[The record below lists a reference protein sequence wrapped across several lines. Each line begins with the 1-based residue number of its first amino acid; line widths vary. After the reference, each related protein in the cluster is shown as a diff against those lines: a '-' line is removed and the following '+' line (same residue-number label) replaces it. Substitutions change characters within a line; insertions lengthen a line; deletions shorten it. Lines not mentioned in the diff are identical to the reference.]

1 MAEDKRIRIAADTTP
16 LRQLREEAVSLYREI
31 NQTSMQSAQEA
42 EKSISQLREQLA
54 LMEDRNELERLLL
67 DLKRQSAAIDATT
80 MQKPSPMPERPI
92 RRQPPT
98 EELPRP
104 EQPTI
109 DPETGSITWDVS
121 PRRKEEP
128 VQPEPRLET
137 DVEEP
142 EEKPAPRRRR
152 RKVQEP
158 IPDVEPI
165 IDEETGS
172 MTWDVSPRRKEEP
185 VQPEPRLETDVEEP
199 EEKPA
204 PRRRRRKVQEPIP
217 DVEPIIDEET
227 GSMTWDLTRKPQ
239 RERVTPIERGVER
252 EEPTTKETQKE
263 ILREINRHVE
273 NIDESV
279 TNVDNSKNF
288 QDNSENRT
296 DNSRHTENITENVVN
311 IEKNTQT
318 ITENTTAIREKGNL
332 EVVSEQPNRPL
343 LREDDRIQRR
353 PEITDNGQTEIKF
366 SDEGIIRAI
375 TRLGVVTDNIG
386 RDVISALRGLEKG
399 TGEENQ
405 RTSITRYLETI
416 ANSVSVIEDS
426 AENILEEI
434 QKAVSGS
441 GFGGGTGTPGGIV
454 PPTGST
460 GGIGGGLNIFGG
472 GLKGI
477 LGGLGALTAFNT
489 AKNVLSERYFR
500 QQEFEAR
507 SQYQGT
513 VETAANYTRLQAAN
527 QADAFRWIPLIGD
540 TIAKS
545 IELPAQLAAEKMM
558 ATFGKYA
565 EGERRVIPYAQV
577 MGVSAGEAFRQAGRE
592 GSYAAES
599 LGMDYASYLGRRAE
613 LIRAGGGRFVGGNEY
628 DPYAVRET
636 QSVMAAERL
645 FGLSPN
651 AVNRLQGAMRFGDQ
665 DSGTGAS
672 AIIREFE
679 QAMKNL
685 GIPFEQIAS
694 TMEESLDTFITQSD
708 QILSKRGEFDAK
720 ELAAMFSGIRQ
731 ATGLQGRQLE
741 RVQQAFTGQG
751 ISKDEVTNAMLVR
764 SIQEVM
770 PDKTSYSE
778 IQEELEKIRAGAA
791 DPEVME
797 NFLNR
802 VVERTGGGSEQLRLA
817 MSEIFP
823 NLSWNDINSTI
834 QKDSDPSK
842 LVSNLFD
849 LYKQASQR
857 IRETPT
863 EAYDRDAA
871 RRTVGTGE
879 TILASDMNRQMSE
892 GANILGEIRDLV
904 REINDRGKKV
914 ADMELEVPKEKI
926 IQQSATGGSGLVN
939 MSTVSGGVDAGRAIS
954 QWFKRALDEWARE
967 RVNGVSE
974 ANKVIQQER

>member
-31 NQTSMQSAQEA
+31 NQASMQSAQEA
-42 EKSISQLREQLA
+42 DKSISQLREQLA

-80 MQKPSPMPERPI
+80 IQKPSPMPERPI

-128 VQPEPRLET
+128 VQPEPR
-137 DVEEP
+137 P
-142 EEKPAPRRRR
+142 
-152 RKVQEP
+152 
-158 IPDVEPI
+158 
-165 IDEETGS
+165 
-172 MTWDVSPRRKEEP
+172 
-185 VQPEPRLETDVEEP
+185 ETDVEEP

-239 RERVTPIERGVER
+239 RERVPPIERGTE

-311 IEKNTQT
+311 IEKNTKT
-318 ITENTTAIREKGNL
+318 ITENTTAIKEKGNL
-332 EVVSEQPNRPL
+332 NAVSEQSNRPL

-375 TRLGVVTDNIG
+375 TRLGAVTDNIG

-399 TGEENQ
+399 SGEENQ
-405 RTSITRYLETI
+405 KTSITRYLETI

-426 AENILEEI
+426 AENILEEM
-434 QKAVSGS
+434 QKATSGS

-460 GGIGGGLNIFGG
+460 GGIGGLNIFGG

-477 LGGLGALTAFNT
+477 LGGLGGLAAFNT

-628 DPYAVRET
+628 DPYAVKET

-694 TMEESLDTFITQSD
+694 TMEESLDTFVTQSD

-879 TILASDMNRQMSE
+879 TILASNMNRQMSE

>member
-31 NQTSMQSAQEA
+31 NQASMQSAQEA

-121 PRRKEEP
+121 PRRKEET
-128 VQPEPRLET
+128 VQPEPRREQQRTDRET

-142 EEKPAPRRRR
+142 LPIEEPEERPAPRRRRR

-158 IPDVEPI
+158 IPDVEPT
-165 IDEETGS
+165 IDEETG
-172 MTWDVSPRRKEEP
+172 T
-185 VQPEPRLETDVEEP
+185 
-199 EEKPA
+199 
-204 PRRRRRKVQEPIP
+204 
-217 DVEPIIDEET
+217 
-227 GSMTWDLTRKPQ
+227 MTWDLTRRPE

-252 EEPTTKETQKE
+252 EEPTTTKETQKE
-263 ILREINRHVE
+263 LLREINRHVE

-375 TRLGVVTDNIG
+375 TRLGTITDNVG
-386 RDVISALRGLEKG
+386 RDVISAIRGLEKG

-405 RTSITRYLETI
+405 RSGVTRYLETI

-426 AENILEEI
+426 TENILEEI

-460 GGIGGGLNIFGG
+460 GGIGGLNIFGG

-477 LGGLGALTAFNT
+477 LGGLGGLAAFNT

-500 QQEFEAR
+500 NQEFEAR

-527 QADAFRWIPLIGD
+527 QADAYRWIPLVGD
-540 TIAKS
+540 VIAKS

-592 GSYAAES
+592 GGYAAS
-599 LGMDYASYLGRRAE
+599 ALGMDYASYMGRRAE

-751 ISKDEVTNAMLVR
+751 MSKDEVTNAMLVR

-770 PDKTSYSE
+770 PEKTSYSE

-791 DPEVME
+791 NPKVME

-802 VVERTGGGSEQLRLA
+802 LIERTGGGSEQLRLA

-849 LYKQASQR
+849 LYKKSSQR

-863 EAYDRDAA
+863 EAYDKDAA
-871 RRTVGTGE
+871 KRTVGAGE
-879 TILASDMNRQMSE
+879 TILAGDMNRQMSE

>member
-128 VQPEPRLET
+128 VQPEPRRKEPRPET
-137 DVEEP
+137 DVEESLPTEEP
-142 EEKPAPRRRR
+142 EEKP
-152 RKVQEP
+152 V
-158 IPDVEPI
+158 
-165 IDEETGS
+165 
-172 MTWDVSPRRKEEP
+172 
-185 VQPEPRLETDVEEP
+185 
-199 EEKPA
+199 

-239 RERVTPIERGVER
+239 RERVTPIERSVER

-318 ITENTTAIREKGNL
+318 ITENTTAIKEKGNL
-332 EVVSEQPNRPL
+332 NAVSEQSNRPL

-460 GGIGGGLNIFGG
+460 GGIGGLNISGG

-477 LGGLGALTAFNT
+477 LGGLGGLAAFNT

-500 QQEFEAR
+500 NQEFEAR

-527 QADAFRWIPLIGD
+527 QADAYRWIPLVGD
-540 TIAKS
+540 VIAKS

-628 DPYAVRET
+628 DPYAVGET

-694 TMEESLDTFITQSD
+694 TMEESLDTFVTQSD

-823 NLSWNDINSTI
+823 NLSWSDINSTI

-857 IRETPT
+857 IKETPA
-863 EAYDRDAA
+863 EAYDRGAA
-871 RRTVGTGE
+871 RRTVGAGE
-879 TILASDMNRQMSE
+879 TILAGDMNRQMSE
-892 GANILGEIRDLV
+892 GANILKEIRDLV
-904 REINDRGKKV
+904 SEINDRGKKV
-914 ADMELEVPKEKI
+914 ADIELEVPKEKI

-967 RVNGVSE
+967 RVGGVSE

>member
-80 MQKPSPMPERPI
+80 IQKPSPMPERPI

-104 EQPTI
+104 EQPII

-128 VQPEPRLET
+128 VQPEPR
-137 DVEEP
+137 P
-142 EEKPAPRRRR
+142 
-152 RKVQEP
+152 
-158 IPDVEPI
+158 
-165 IDEETGS
+165 
-172 MTWDVSPRRKEEP
+172 
-185 VQPEPRLETDVEEP
+185 ETDVEEP

-239 RERVTPIERGVER
+239 RERVTPIERSVER

-318 ITENTTAIREKGNL
+318 ITENTTAIKEKGNL
-332 EVVSEQPNRPL
+332 NAVSEQSNRPL

-460 GGIGGGLNIFGG
+460 GGIGGLNIFGG
-472 GLKGI
+472 GLKRI
-477 LGGLGALTAFNT
+477 LGGLGGLAAFNT

-500 QQEFEAR
+500 NQEFEAR

-527 QADAFRWIPLIGD
+527 QADAYRWIPLVGD
-540 TIAKS
+540 VIAKS

-685 GIPFEQIAS
+685 GIPFEEIAS

-751 ISKDEVTNAMLVR
+751 MSKDEVTNAMLVR

-778 IQEELEKIRAGAA
+778 IQEELEKIRAGEAN
-791 DPEVME
+791 PEVME

-849 LYKQASQR
+849 LYRQSSQR
-857 IRETPT
+857 IRETST
-863 EAYDRDAA
+863 EAYDKDAA
-871 RRTVGTGE
+871 RRTVGAGE
-879 TILASDMNRQMSE
+879 TILAGDMNRQMSE
-892 GANILGEIRDLV
+892 GANQLKEIV
-904 REINDRGKKV
+904 RLLTNIDNNT
-914 ADMELEVPKEKI
+914 KEKEKPVE
-926 IQQSATGGSGLVN
+926 SGPVTRSMVSGGAGLVN
-939 MSTVSGGVDAGRAIS
+939 AENVSSGVEAGRMLS
-954 QWFKRALDEWARE
+954 QWFKRVLDDWARE
-967 RVNGVSE
+967 RVGNMAVSE

>member
-42 EKSISQLREQLA
+42 DKSISQLREQLA

-80 MQKPSPMPERPI
+80 IQKPSPMPERPI

-128 VQPEPRLET
+128 VQPEPRRKEPIPET

-142 EEKPAPRRRR
+142 LLTEELEERPVPRRRR

-158 IPDVEPI
+158 IPDI
-165 IDEETGS
+165 
-172 MTWDVSPRRKEEP
+172 
-185 VQPEPRLETDVEEP
+185 
-199 EEKPA
+199 
-204 PRRRRRKVQEPIP
+204 
-217 DVEPIIDEET
+217 EPIIDEET

-239 RERVTPIERGVER
+239 RGKVTPIERSVG
-252 EEPTTKETQKE
+252 EEPITKETQKE

-318 ITENTTAIREKGNL
+318 ITENTTAIKEKGNL
-332 EVVSEQPNRPL
+332 NAVSEQSNRPL

-375 TRLGVVTDNIG
+375 TRLGAVTDNIG

-399 TGEENQ
+399 SGEENQ
-405 RTSITRYLETI
+405 KTSITRYLETI

-426 AENILEEI
+426 AENILEEM
-434 QKAVSGS
+434 QKATSGS

-460 GGIGGGLNIFGG
+460 GGIGGLNIFGG

-477 LGGLGALTAFNT
+477 LGGLGGLAAFNT

-651 AVNRLQGAMRFGDQ
+651 VVNRLQGAMRFGDQ

-694 TMEESLDTFITQSD
+694 TMEESLDTFVTQSD

-751 ISKDEVTNAMLVR
+751 MSKDEVTNAMLVR

>member
-121 PRRKEEP
+121 PRRKEET
-128 VQPEPRLET
+128 VQPEPRRKGKRPEMET

-142 EEKPAPRRRR
+142 LPIEEPEERPAPRRRR

-165 IDEETGS
+165 IDEETG
-172 MTWDVSPRRKEEP
+172 T
-185 VQPEPRLETDVEEP
+185 
-199 EEKPA
+199 
-204 PRRRRRKVQEPIP
+204 
-217 DVEPIIDEET
+217 
-227 GSMTWDLTRKPQ
+227 MTWDLTRRPE
-239 RERVTPIERGVER
+239 RERVTPIERSVER
-252 EEPTTKETQKE
+252 EEPTTTKETQKE
-263 ILREINRHVE
+263 LLREINRHVE

-375 TRLGVVTDNIG
+375 TRLGAVTDNIG

-399 TGEENQ
+399 SGEENQ
-405 RTSITRYLETI
+405 KTSITRYLETI

-426 AENILEEI
+426 AENILEEM

-628 DPYAVRET
+628 DPYAVKET

-665 DSGTGAS
+665 DSGIGAS

-694 TMEESLDTFITQSD
+694 TMEESLDTFVTQSD

-791 DPEVME
+791 DPKVME

-802 VVERTGGGSEQLRLA
+802 VVERSGGGSEQLRLA

>member
-42 EKSISQLREQLA
+42 DKSISQLREQLA

-80 MQKPSPMPERPI
+80 IQKPSPMPERPI

-104 EQPTI
+104 EQPII

-128 VQPEPRLET
+128 VQPEPR
-137 DVEEP
+137 P
-142 EEKPAPRRRR
+142 
-152 RKVQEP
+152 
-158 IPDVEPI
+158 
-165 IDEETGS
+165 
-172 MTWDVSPRRKEEP
+172 
-185 VQPEPRLETDVEEP
+185 ETDVEEP

-375 TRLGVVTDNIG
+375 TRLGAVTDNIG

-751 ISKDEVTNAMLVR
+751 MSKDEVTNAMLVR

-857 IRETPT
+857 IKETPA
-863 EAYDRDAA
+863 EAYDRGAA
-871 RRTVGTGE
+871 RRTVGAGE
-879 TILASDMNRQMSE
+879 TILAGDMNRQMSE
-892 GANILGEIRDLV
+892 GANILKEIRDLV
-904 REINDRGKKV
+904 SEINDRGKKV
-914 ADMELEVPKEKI
+914 ADIELEVPKEKI

-967 RVNGVSE
+967 RVGGVSE

>member
-42 EKSISQLREQLA
+42 DKSISQLREQLA

-80 MQKPSPMPERPI
+80 IQKPSPMPERPI

-104 EQPTI
+104 EQPII

-128 VQPEPRLET
+128 VQPEPR
-137 DVEEP
+137 P
-142 EEKPAPRRRR
+142 
-152 RKVQEP
+152 
-158 IPDVEPI
+158 
-165 IDEETGS
+165 
-172 MTWDVSPRRKEEP
+172 
-185 VQPEPRLETDVEEP
+185 ETDVEEP

-239 RERVTPIERGVER
+239 RERVPPIERGTE

-311 IEKNTQT
+311 IEKNTKT
-318 ITENTTAIREKGNL
+318 ITENTTAIKEKGNL
-332 EVVSEQPNRPL
+332 NAVSEQSNRPL

-375 TRLGVVTDNIG
+375 TRLGAVTDNIG

-399 TGEENQ
+399 SGEENQ
-405 RTSITRYLETI
+405 KTSITRYLETI

-426 AENILEEI
+426 AENILEEM

-460 GGIGGGLNIFGG
+460 GGIGGLNIFGG

-477 LGGLGALTAFNT
+477 LGGLGGLAAFNT

-694 TMEESLDTFITQSD
+694 TMEESLDTFVTQSD

-751 ISKDEVTNAMLVR
+751 MSKDEVTNAMLVR

>member
-31 NQTSMQSAQEA
+31 NQASMQSAQEA

-104 EQPTI
+104 EQLII

-121 PRRKEEP
+121 PRRKEET
-128 VQPEPRLET
+128 VQPEPRRKGQRPEMET

-142 EEKPAPRRRR
+142 L
-152 RKVQEP
+152 P
-158 IPDVEPI
+158 I
-165 IDEETGS
+165 
-172 MTWDVSPRRKEEP
+172 
-185 VQPEPRLETDVEEP
+185 EEP
-199 EEKPA
+199 EERPA

-332 EVVSEQPNRPL
+332 NAVSEQSNRPL

-460 GGIGGGLNIFGG
+460 GGIGGLNIFGG

-477 LGGLGALTAFNT
+477 LGGLGGLAAFNT

-500 QQEFEAR
+500 NQEFEAR

-527 QADAFRWIPLIGD
+527 QADAYRWIPLVGD
-540 TIAKS
+540 VIAKS

-628 DPYAVRET
+628 DPYAVKET

-694 TMEESLDTFITQSD
+694 TMEESLDTFVTQSD

-791 DPEVME
+791 NPEVME

-857 IRETPT
+857 IKETPA
-863 EAYDRDAA
+863 EAYDRGAA
-871 RRTVGTGE
+871 RRTVGAGE
-879 TILASDMNRQMSE
+879 TILAGDMNRQMSE
-892 GANILGEIRDLV
+892 GAKQLKEIVRLLTNID
-904 REINDRGKKV
+904 NNT
-914 ADMELEVPKEKI
+914 KEKEKPVE
-926 IQQSATGGSGLVN
+926 SGPVTRSMVSGGAGLVN
-939 MSTVSGGVDAGRAIS
+939 AENVSSGVEAGRMLS
-954 QWFKRALDEWARE
+954 QWFKRVLDDWARE
-967 RVNGVSE
+967 RVGNMAVSE

>member
-104 EQPTI
+104 EQPII
-109 DPETGSITWDVS
+109 DSETGSITWDVS
-121 PRRKEEP
+121 PRRKEET
-128 VQPEPRLET
+128 VQPEPRQKEQRPEMET

-142 EEKPAPRRRR
+142 LPVEEPEERPAPRRRRR

-158 IPDVEPI
+158 IPDVEPT
-165 IDEETGS
+165 IDEETG
-172 MTWDVSPRRKEEP
+172 T
-185 VQPEPRLETDVEEP
+185 
-199 EEKPA
+199 
-204 PRRRRRKVQEPIP
+204 
-217 DVEPIIDEET
+217 
-227 GSMTWDLTRKPQ
+227 MTWDLTRRPE
-239 RERVTPIERGVER
+239 RERVTPTERGTER
-252 EEPTTKETQKE
+252 EEPTTTKETQKE
-263 ILREINRHVE
+263 LLREINRHVE

-296 DNSRHTENITENVVN
+296 DNSRHTENITEHVVN

-375 TRLGVVTDNIG
+375 TRLGTITDNVG
-386 RDVISALRGLEKG
+386 RDVVSAIRGLEKG

-405 RTSITRYLETI
+405 RSGITRYLETI

-426 AENILEEI
+426 TENILEEI

-460 GGIGGGLNIFGG
+460 GGIGGLNIFGG

-477 LGGLGALTAFNT
+477 LGGLGGLAAFNT

-500 QQEFEAR
+500 NQEFEAR

-527 QADAFRWIPLIGD
+527 QADAYRWIPLVGD
-540 TIAKS
+540 VIAKS

-592 GSYAAES
+592 GGYAAS
-599 LGMDYASYLGRRAE
+599 ALGMDYASYMGRRAE

-685 GIPFEQIAS
+685 NIPFEQIAS

-751 ISKDEVTNAMLVR
+751 MSKDEVTNAMLVR

-791 DPEVME
+791 NPKVME

-802 VVERTGGGSEQLRLA
+802 LIERTGGGSEQLRLA

-849 LYKQASQR
+849 LYKKSSQR

-863 EAYDRDAA
+863 EAYDKDAA
-871 RRTVGTGE
+871 KRTVGAGE
-879 TILASDMNRQMSE
+879 TILAGDMNRQMSE

>member
-80 MQKPSPMPERPI
+80 IQKPSPMPERPI

-104 EQPTI
+104 EQPII

-128 VQPEPRLET
+128 VQPEPR
-137 DVEEP
+137 P
-142 EEKPAPRRRR
+142 
-152 RKVQEP
+152 
-158 IPDVEPI
+158 
-165 IDEETGS
+165 
-172 MTWDVSPRRKEEP
+172 
-185 VQPEPRLETDVEEP
+185 ETDVEEP

-239 RERVTPIERGVER
+239 RERVPPIERGTE

-318 ITENTTAIREKGNL
+318 ITENTTAIKEKGNL
-332 EVVSEQPNRPL
+332 NVVSEQQNRTL

-353 PEITDNGQTEIKF
+353 PEITDNGQSEIKF

-375 TRLGVVTDNIG
+375 TRLGTVTDNAG
-386 RDVISALRGLEKG
+386 RDVVSALRGLEKG
-399 TGEENQ
+399 TGEESQ
-405 RTSITRYLETI
+405 RNVTRYLETI

-426 AENILEEI
+426 SENILEEI
-434 QKAVSGS
+434 QKAVSGA
-441 GFGGGTGTPGGIV
+441 GFGGGAGTPGGIV
-454 PPTGST
+454 PPTGSA
-460 GGIGGGLNIFGG
+460 GGNGVGLNIFGG

-477 LGGLGALTAFNT
+477 LGGLGGLAAFNT

-500 QQEFEAR
+500 NQEFEAR

-694 TMEESLDTFITQSD
+694 TMEESLDTFVTQSD

-857 IRETPT
+857 IKETPA
-863 EAYDRDAA
+863 EAYDRGAA
-871 RRTVGTGE
+871 RRTVGAGE
-879 TILASDMNRQMSE
+879 TILAGDMNRQMSE
-892 GANILGEIRDLV
+892 GANQLKEIV
-904 REINDRGKKV
+904 RLLTNIDNNT
-914 ADMELEVPKEKI
+914 KEKPVE
-926 IQQSATGGSGLVN
+926 SGPVTRSMVSGGTGLVN
-939 MSTVSGGVDAGRAIS
+939 AENVSSGVEAGRMLS
-954 QWFKRALDEWARE
+954 QWFKRVLDDWARE
-967 RVNGVSE
+967 RVGNMAVSE

>member
-31 NQTSMQSAQEA
+31 NQASMQSAQEA
-42 EKSISQLREQLA
+42 EKSIAQLREQLA

-104 EQPTI
+104 EQPII

-121 PRRKEEP
+121 PRRKEET
-128 VQPEPRLET
+128 VQPEPRRKGQRPEMET

-142 EEKPAPRRRR
+142 L
-152 RKVQEP
+152 P
-158 IPDVEPI
+158 I
-165 IDEETGS
+165 
-172 MTWDVSPRRKEEP
+172 
-185 VQPEPRLETDVEEP
+185 EEP
-199 EEKPA
+199 EERPA

-375 TRLGVVTDNIG
+375 TRLGAVTDNIG

-399 TGEENQ
+399 SGEENQ
-405 RTSITRYLETI
+405 KTSITRYLETI

-426 AENILEEI
+426 AENILEEM
-434 QKAVSGS
+434 QKATSGS

-460 GGIGGGLNIFGG
+460 GGIGGLNIFGG

-477 LGGLGALTAFNT
+477 LGGLGALTVFNT

-527 QADAFRWIPLIGD
+527 QADAYRWIPLVGD
-540 TIAKS
+540 VIAKS

-685 GIPFEQIAS
+685 DIPFEQIAS

-751 ISKDEVTNAMLVR
+751 MSKDEVTNAMLVR

-823 NLSWNDINSTI
+823 NLSWIDINSTI

-857 IRETPT
+857 IKETPA
-863 EAYDRDAA
+863 EAYDRGAA
-871 RRTVGTGE
+871 RRTVGAGE
-879 TILASDMNRQMSE
+879 TILARNTNRQMSE
-892 GANILGEIRDLV
+892 GANQLKEM
-904 REINDRGKKV
+904 KKV
-914 ADMELEVPKEKI
+914 LDSIKEDTAILAGVKDRIDTYAGMPKQIVEDTK
-926 IQQSATGGSGLVN
+926 L
-939 MSTVSGGVDAGRAIS
+939 VSGAYKEAGSSDWDALLKGIQMSIS
-954 QWFKRALDEWARE
+954 KGFLDIITAGKSRNIPAE
-967 RVNGVSE
+967 R
-974 ANKVIQQER
+974 

>member
-42 EKSISQLREQLA
+42 DKSISQLREQLA

-80 MQKPSPMPERPI
+80 IQKPSPMPERPI

-104 EQPTI
+104 EQPII

-128 VQPEPRLET
+128 VQPEPR
-137 DVEEP
+137 P
-142 EEKPAPRRRR
+142 
-152 RKVQEP
+152 
-158 IPDVEPI
+158 
-165 IDEETGS
+165 
-172 MTWDVSPRRKEEP
+172 
-185 VQPEPRLETDVEEP
+185 ETDVEEP

-239 RERVTPIERGVER
+239 RERVPPIERGTE

-318 ITENTTAIREKGNL
+318 ITENTTAIKEKGNL
-332 EVVSEQPNRPL
+332 NAVSEQSNRPL

-375 TRLGVVTDNIG
+375 TRLGAVTDNIG

-399 TGEENQ
+399 SGEENQ
-405 RTSITRYLETI
+405 KTSITRYLETI

-426 AENILEEI
+426 AENILEEM
-434 QKAVSGS
+434 QKATSGS

-460 GGIGGGLNIFGG
+460 GGIGGLNIFGG

-477 LGGLGALTAFNT
+477 LGGLGGLAAFNT

-628 DPYAVRET
+628 DPYAVKET

-694 TMEESLDTFITQSD
+694 TMEESLDTFVTQSD

-751 ISKDEVTNAMLVR
+751 MSKDEVTNAMLVR

>member
-42 EKSISQLREQLA
+42 DKSISQLREQLA

-80 MQKPSPMPERPI
+80 IQKPSPMPERPI
-92 RRQPPT
+92 RRQLPT
-98 EELPRP
+98 EELPRL

-128 VQPEPRLET
+128 VQPEPRPET

-142 EEKPAPRRRR
+142 LLTEELEERPVPRRRR

-158 IPDVEPI
+158 IPDI
-165 IDEETGS
+165 
-172 MTWDVSPRRKEEP
+172 
-185 VQPEPRLETDVEEP
+185 
-199 EEKPA
+199 
-204 PRRRRRKVQEPIP
+204 
-217 DVEPIIDEET
+217 EPIIDEET

-239 RERVTPIERGVER
+239 RGKVTPIERSVG
-252 EEPTTKETQKE
+252 EEPITKETQKE

-318 ITENTTAIREKGNL
+318 ITENTTAIKEKGNL
-332 EVVSEQPNRPL
+332 NAVSEQSNRPL

-375 TRLGVVTDNIG
+375 TRLGAVTDNIG

-399 TGEENQ
+399 SGEENQ
-405 RTSITRYLETI
+405 KTSITRYLETI

-426 AENILEEI
+426 AENILEEM
-434 QKAVSGS
+434 QKATSGS

-460 GGIGGGLNIFGG
+460 GGIGGLNIFGG

-477 LGGLGALTAFNT
+477 LGGLGGLAAFNT

-694 TMEESLDTFITQSD
+694 TMEESLDTFVTQSD

>member
-42 EKSISQLREQLA
+42 DKSISQLREQLA

-80 MQKPSPMPERPI
+80 IQKPSPMPERPI

-104 EQPTI
+104 EQPII

-128 VQPEPRLET
+128 VQPEPR
-137 DVEEP
+137 P
-142 EEKPAPRRRR
+142 
-152 RKVQEP
+152 
-158 IPDVEPI
+158 
-165 IDEETGS
+165 
-172 MTWDVSPRRKEEP
+172 
-185 VQPEPRLETDVEEP
+185 ETDVEEP

-239 RERVTPIERGVER
+239 RERVPPIERGTE
-252 EEPTTKETQKE
+252 EEPTTKETRKE

-288 QDNSENRT
+288 QDNSENRM

-311 IEKNTQT
+311 IEKNTKT
-318 ITENTTAIREKGNL
+318 ITENTTAIKEKGNL
-332 EVVSEQPNRPL
+332 NAVSEQSNRPL

-375 TRLGVVTDNIG
+375 TRLGAVTDNIG

-399 TGEENQ
+399 SGEENQ
-405 RTSITRYLETI
+405 KTSITRYLETI

-426 AENILEEI
+426 AENILEEM
-434 QKAVSGS
+434 QKATSGS

-460 GGIGGGLNIFGG
+460 GGIGGLNIFGG

-477 LGGLGALTAFNT
+477 LGGLGGLAAFNT

-694 TMEESLDTFITQSD
+694 TMEESLDTFVTQSD
-708 QILSKRGEFDAK
+708 QILSKRGEFEAK
-720 ELAAMFSGIRQ
+720 ELAAMFRRIRQ

-857 IRETPT
+857 IKETPA
-863 EAYDRDAA
+863 EAYDRGAA
-871 RRTVGTGE
+871 RRTVGAGE
-879 TILASDMNRQMSE
+879 TILAGNMNRQMSE
-892 GANILGEIRDLV
+892 GANQLKEI
-904 REINDRGKKV
+904 KKV
-914 ADMELEVPKEKI
+914 LDSIKEDTAILAGVKDRIDTYAGMPKQIVEDTK
-926 IQQSATGGSGLVN
+926 L
-939 MSTVSGGVDAGRAIS
+939 VSGAYKEAGSSDWDALLKGIQMSIS
-954 QWFKRALDEWARE
+954 KGFLDIITAGKSRNIPAE
-967 RVNGVSE
+967 R
-974 ANKVIQQER
+974 

>member
-42 EKSISQLREQLA
+42 DKSISQLREQLA

-80 MQKPSPMPERPI
+80 IQKPSPMPERPI

-104 EQPTI
+104 EQPII

-128 VQPEPRLET
+128 VQPEPR
-137 DVEEP
+137 P
-142 EEKPAPRRRR
+142 
-152 RKVQEP
+152 
-158 IPDVEPI
+158 
-165 IDEETGS
+165 
-172 MTWDVSPRRKEEP
+172 
-185 VQPEPRLETDVEEP
+185 ETDVEEP

-239 RERVTPIERGVER
+239 RERVPPIERGTE

-318 ITENTTAIREKGNL
+318 ITENTTAIKEKGNL
-332 EVVSEQPNRPL
+332 NAVSEQSNRPL

-375 TRLGVVTDNIG
+375 TRLGAVTDNIG

-399 TGEENQ
+399 SGEENQ
-405 RTSITRYLETI
+405 KTSITRYLETI

-426 AENILEEI
+426 AENILEEM
-434 QKAVSGS
+434 QKATSGS

-460 GGIGGGLNIFGG
+460 GGIGGLNIFGG

-477 LGGLGALTAFNT
+477 LGGLGGLAAFNT

-694 TMEESLDTFITQSD
+694 TMEESLDTFVTQSD

-892 GANILGEIRDLV
+892 GVNILGEIRDLV

>member
-67 DLKRQSAAIDATT
+67 DLKRQSAAIDVTT

-121 PRRKEEP
+121 PRRKEET
-128 VQPEPRLET
+128 VQPEPRREQQRTDRET

-142 EEKPAPRRRR
+142 LPAEEPEERPAPRRRR

-158 IPDVEPI
+158 IPDVEPT
-165 IDEETGS
+165 IDEETG
-172 MTWDVSPRRKEEP
+172 T
-185 VQPEPRLETDVEEP
+185 
-199 EEKPA
+199 
-204 PRRRRRKVQEPIP
+204 
-217 DVEPIIDEET
+217 
-227 GSMTWDLTRKPQ
+227 MTWDLTRKPE
-239 RERVTPIERGVER
+239 RERVTPTERGTER
-252 EEPTTKETQKE
+252 EEPTTTKETQKE
-263 ILREINRHVE
+263 LLREINRHVE

-375 TRLGVVTDNIG
+375 TRLGTITDNVG
-386 RDVISALRGLEKG
+386 RDVVSAIRGLEKG

-405 RTSITRYLETI
+405 RSGITRYLETI

-426 AENILEEI
+426 TENILEEI
-434 QKAVSGS
+434 QKAISNNGI
-441 GFGGGTGTPGGIV
+441 GGGVGAPGGIV

-460 GGIGGGLNIFGG
+460 GTPGGGLNIFGG

-477 LGGLGALTAFNT
+477 LGGLGGLAAFNT

-500 QQEFEAR
+500 NQEFEAR

-527 QADAFRWIPLIGD
+527 QADAYRWIPLVGD
-540 TIAKS
+540 VIAKS

-592 GSYAAES
+592 GGYAAS
-599 LGMDYASYLGRRAE
+599 ALGMDYASYMGRRAE

-685 GIPFEQIAS
+685 NIPFEQIAS

-751 ISKDEVTNAMLVR
+751 MSKDEVTNAMLVR

-791 DPEVME
+791 NPKVME

-802 VVERTGGGSEQLRLA
+802 LIERTGGGSEQLRLA

-849 LYKQASQR
+849 LYKKSSQR

-863 EAYDRDAA
+863 EAYDKDAA
-871 RRTVGTGE
+871 KRTVGAGE
-879 TILASDMNRQMSE
+879 TILAGDMNRQMSE
-892 GANILGEIRDLV
+892 GAKQLKEIVRLLTNID
-904 REINDRGKKV
+904 NNT
-914 ADMELEVPKEKI
+914 KEKEKPVE
-926 IQQSATGGSGLVN
+926 SGSVTRSMVSGGAGLVN
-939 MSTVSGGVDAGRAIS
+939 AENVSSGVEAGRMLS
-954 QWFKRALDEWARE
+954 QWFKRVLDDWARE
-967 RVNGVSE
+967 RVGNMAVSE

>member
-80 MQKPSPMPERPI
+80 IQKPSPMPERPI

-104 EQPTI
+104 EQPII

-128 VQPEPRLET
+128 VQPEPRPET

-165 IDEETGS
+165 IDE
-172 MTWDVSPRRKEEP
+172 
-185 VQPEPRLETDVEEP
+185 ETDVEEP

-239 RERVTPIERGVER
+239 RERVPPIERGTE

-318 ITENTTAIREKGNL
+318 ITENTTAIKEKGNL
-332 EVVSEQPNRPL
+332 NAVSEQSNRPL

-399 TGEENQ
+399 SGEENQ
-405 RTSITRYLETI
+405 KTSITRYLETI

-426 AENILEEI
+426 AENILEEM

-651 AVNRLQGAMRFGDQ
+651 AVNRLQGAMRFEDQ

-694 TMEESLDTFITQSD
+694 TMEESLDTFVTQSD

-751 ISKDEVTNAMLVR
+751 MSKDEVTNAMLVR

-778 IQEELEKIRAGAA
+778 IQEELEKIRAGEAN
-791 DPEVME
+791 PEVME

-849 LYKQASQR
+849 LYRQSSQR
-857 IRETPT
+857 IRETST
-863 EAYDRDAA
+863 EAYDKDAA
-871 RRTVGTGE
+871 RRTVGAGE
-879 TILASDMNRQMSE
+879 TILAGDMNRQMSE
-892 GANILGEIRDLV
+892 GANQLKEIV
-904 REINDRGKKV
+904 RLLTNIDNNT
-914 ADMELEVPKEKI
+914 KEKEKPVE
-926 IQQSATGGSGLVN
+926 SGPVTRSMVSGGTGLVN
-939 MSTVSGGVDAGRAIS
+939 AENVSSGVEAGRMLS
-954 QWFKRALDEWARE
+954 QWFKRVLDD
-967 RVNGVSE
+967 
-974 ANKVIQQER
+974 

>member
-42 EKSISQLREQLA
+42 DKSISQLREQLA

-80 MQKPSPMPERPI
+80 IQKPSPMPERPI

-128 VQPEPRLET
+128 VQPEPRRKEPIPET

-142 EEKPAPRRRR
+142 LLTEEL
-152 RKVQEP
+152 
-158 IPDVEPI
+158 
-165 IDEETGS
+165 EE
-172 MTWDVSPRRKEEP
+172 RP
-185 VQPEPRLETDVEEP
+185 V
-199 EEKPA
+199 

-239 RERVTPIERGVER
+239 RERVPPIERGTE

-318 ITENTTAIREKGNL
+318 ITENTTAIKEKGNL
-332 EVVSEQPNRPL
+332 NAVSEQSNRPL

-375 TRLGVVTDNIG
+375 TRLGAVTDNIG

-399 TGEENQ
+399 SGEENQ
-405 RTSITRYLETI
+405 KTSITRYLETI

-426 AENILEEI
+426 AENILEEM
-434 QKAVSGS
+434 QKATSGS

-460 GGIGGGLNIFGG
+460 GGIGGLNIFGG

-477 LGGLGALTAFNT
+477 LGGLGGLAAFNT

-665 DSGTGAS
+665 DSGIGAS

-694 TMEESLDTFITQSD
+694 TMEESLDTFVTQSD

-751 ISKDEVTNAMLVR
+751 MSKDEVTNAMLVR

>member
-42 EKSISQLREQLA
+42 DKSISQLREQLA

-80 MQKPSPMPERPI
+80 IQKPSPMPERPI

-104 EQPTI
+104 EQPII

-128 VQPEPRLET
+128 VQPEPRRKELIPET

-142 EEKPAPRRRR
+142 LLTEEL
-152 RKVQEP
+152 
-158 IPDVEPI
+158 
-165 IDEETGS
+165 EE
-172 MTWDVSPRRKEEP
+172 RP
-185 VQPEPRLETDVEEP
+185 V
-199 EEKPA
+199 

-239 RERVTPIERGVER
+239 RERVTPIERGTE

-311 IEKNTQT
+311 IEKNTKT
-318 ITENTTAIREKGNL
+318 ITENTTAIKEKGNL
-332 EVVSEQPNRPL
+332 NAVSEQSNRPL

-375 TRLGVVTDNIG
+375 TRLGAVTDNIG

-399 TGEENQ
+399 SGEENQ
-405 RTSITRYLETI
+405 KTSITRYLETI

-426 AENILEEI
+426 AENILEEM
-434 QKAVSGS
+434 QKATSGS
-441 GFGGGTGTPGGIV
+441 GFGGGTGAPGGIV

-460 GGIGGGLNIFGG
+460 GGIGGLNIFGG

-477 LGGLGALTAFNT
+477 LGGLGGLAAFNT

-628 DPYAVRET
+628 DPYAVKET

-694 TMEESLDTFITQSD
+694 TMEESLDTFVTQSD

-802 VVERTGGGSEQLRLA
+802 VVERAGGGSEQLRLA

-823 NLSWNDINSTI
+823 NLSWSDINSTI

-871 RRTVGTGE
+871 RRTVGAGE
-879 TILASDMNRQMSE
+879 TILAGDMNRQMSE
-892 GANILGEIRDLV
+892 GAKQLKEIVRLLTNID
-904 REINDRGKKV
+904 NNT
-914 ADMELEVPKEKI
+914 KEKEKPVE
-926 IQQSATGGSGLVN
+926 SGSVTRSMVSGGAGLVN
-939 MSTVSGGVDAGRAIS
+939 AENVSSGVEAGRMLS
-954 QWFKRALDEWARE
+954 QWFKRVLDDWARE
-967 RVNGVSE
+967 RVGNMAVSE

>member
-42 EKSISQLREQLA
+42 DKSISQLREQLA

-80 MQKPSPMPERPI
+80 IQKPSPMLERPI

-104 EQPTI
+104 EQPII

-128 VQPEPRLET
+128 VQLEPRRKEPIPET

-142 EEKPAPRRRR
+142 LLTEEL
-152 RKVQEP
+152 
-158 IPDVEPI
+158 
-165 IDEETGS
+165 EE
-172 MTWDVSPRRKEEP
+172 RP
-185 VQPEPRLETDVEEP
+185 V
-199 EEKPA
+199 

-239 RERVTPIERGVER
+239 RERVTPIERGTE

-318 ITENTTAIREKGNL
+318 ITENTTAIKEKGNL
-332 EVVSEQPNRPL
+332 NAVSEQSNRPL

-375 TRLGVVTDNIG
+375 TRLGAVTDNIG

-399 TGEENQ
+399 SGEENQ
-405 RTSITRYLETI
+405 KTSITRYLETI

-426 AENILEEI
+426 AENILEEM
-434 QKAVSGS
+434 QKATSGS

-460 GGIGGGLNIFGG
+460 GGIGGLNIFGG

-477 LGGLGALTAFNT
+477 LGGLGGLAAFNT

-694 TMEESLDTFITQSD
+694 TMEESLDTFVTQSD

-857 IRETPT
+857 IGETPT

>member
-31 NQTSMQSAQEA
+31 NQASMQSAQEA
-42 EKSISQLREQLA
+42 DKSISQLREQLA

-80 MQKPSPMPERPI
+80 IQKPSPMPERPI

-121 PRRKEEP
+121 PRRKEET
-128 VQPEPRLET
+128 VQPEPR
-137 DVEEP
+137 P
-142 EEKPAPRRRR
+142 
-152 RKVQEP
+152 
-158 IPDVEPI
+158 
-165 IDEETGS
+165 
-172 MTWDVSPRRKEEP
+172 
-185 VQPEPRLETDVEEP
+185 ETDVEEP

-239 RERVTPIERGVER
+239 RERVPPIERGTE

-405 RTSITRYLETI
+405 KTSVTRYLEAI

-434 QKAVSGS
+434 QKAVSSNGI
-441 GFGGGTGTPGGIV
+441 GGGVGMPGGIV

-460 GGIGGGLNIFGG
+460 GVNGGGLNIFGG

-628 DPYAVRET
+628 DPYALRET

-665 DSGTGAS
+665 NSGTGAS

-708 QILSKRGEFDAK
+708 QILSKRGDFDARQ
-720 ELAAMFSGIRQ
+720 LAAMFSGIRQ

-751 ISKDEVTNAMLVR
+751 MSKDEVTNAMLVR

-791 DPEVME
+791 NPEVME

-857 IRETPT
+857 IKETPA
-863 EAYDRDAA
+863 EAYDRGAA
-871 RRTVGTGE
+871 RRTVGAGE
-879 TILASDMNRQMSE
+879 TILAGDMNRQMSE
-892 GANILGEIRDLV
+892 GAKQLKEIVRLLTNID
-904 REINDRGKKV
+904 NNT
-914 ADMELEVPKEKI
+914 KEKEKPVE
-926 IQQSATGGSGLVN
+926 SGPVTRSMVSGGAGLVN
-939 MSTVSGGVDAGRAIS
+939 AENVSSGVEAGRMLS
-954 QWFKRALDEWARE
+954 QWFKRVLDDWARE
-967 RVNGVSE
+967 RVGNIAVSE

>member
-121 PRRKEEP
+121 PRRKEET
-128 VQPEPRLET
+128 VQPEPRRKGQRPEMET

-142 EEKPAPRRRR
+142 L
-152 RKVQEP
+152 P
-158 IPDVEPI
+158 I
-165 IDEETGS
+165 
-172 MTWDVSPRRKEEP
+172 
-185 VQPEPRLETDVEEP
+185 EEP
-199 EEKPA
+199 EERPA

-375 TRLGVVTDNIG
+375 TRLGTVTDNAG
-386 RDVISALRGLEKG
+386 RDVVSAIRGLEKG

-405 RTSITRYLETI
+405 RSSVTRYLEAI

-434 QKAVSGS
+434 QKAVSSNGI
-441 GFGGGTGTPGGIV
+441 GGGVGTPGGIV

-460 GGIGGGLNIFGG
+460 GGIGGLNIFGG

-685 GIPFEQIAS
+685 GIPFEEIAS

-751 ISKDEVTNAMLVR
+751 MSKDEVTNAMLVR

-778 IQEELEKIRAGAA
+778 IQEELEKIRAGEAN
-791 DPEVME
+791 PEVME

-849 LYKQASQR
+849 LYRQSSQR
-857 IRETPT
+857 IRETST
-863 EAYDRDAA
+863 EAYDKDAA
-871 RRTVGTGE
+871 RRTVGAGE
-879 TILASDMNRQMSE
+879 TILAGDMNRQMSE
-892 GANILGEIRDLV
+892 GANQLKEIV
-904 REINDRGKKV
+904 RLLTNIDNNT
-914 ADMELEVPKEKI
+914 KEKEKPVE
-926 IQQSATGGSGLVN
+926 SGPVTRSMVSGGAGLVN
-939 MSTVSGGVDAGRAIS
+939 AENVSSGVEAGRMLS
-954 QWFKRALDEWARE
+954 QWFKRVLDDWARE
-967 RVNGVSE
+967 RVGNMAVSE

>member
-80 MQKPSPMPERPI
+80 MQKPSPMLERPI

-121 PRRKEEP
+121 PRRKEET
-128 VQPEPRLET
+128 VQPEPRRKGQRPEMET

-142 EEKPAPRRRR
+142 L
-152 RKVQEP
+152 P
-158 IPDVEPI
+158 I
-165 IDEETGS
+165 
-172 MTWDVSPRRKEEP
+172 
-185 VQPEPRLETDVEEP
+185 EEP
-199 EEKPA
+199 EERPA

-366 SDEGIIRAI
+366 SDEGIMRAI
-375 TRLGVVTDNIG
+375 TRLGAVTDNIG

-399 TGEENQ
+399 SGEENQ
-405 RTSITRYLETI
+405 KTSITRYLETI

-426 AENILEEI
+426 AENILEEM
-434 QKAVSGS
+434 QKATSGS

-460 GGIGGGLNIFGG
+460 GGTGGLNIFGG

-500 QQEFEAR
+500 NQEFEAR

-527 QADAFRWIPLIGD
+527 QADAYRWIPLVGD
-540 TIAKS
+540 VIAKS

-628 DPYAVRET
+628 DPYAVKET

-694 TMEESLDTFITQSD
+694 TMEESLDTFVTQSD

-879 TILASDMNRQMSE
+879 TILASNMNRQMSE
-892 GANILGEIRDLV
+892 GANQLKEI
-904 REINDRGKKV
+904 KKV
-914 ADMELEVPKEKI
+914 LDSIKEDTAILAGVKDRIDTYAGMPKQIVEDTK
-926 IQQSATGGSGLVN
+926 L
-939 MSTVSGGVDAGRAIS
+939 VSGAYKEAGSSDWDALLKGIQMSIS
-954 QWFKRALDEWARE
+954 KGFLDIITAGKSRNIPAE
-967 RVNGVSE
+967 R
-974 ANKVIQQER
+974 

>member
-31 NQTSMQSAQEA
+31 NQASMQSAQEA
-42 EKSISQLREQLA
+42 EKSIAQLREQLA

-80 MQKPSPMPERPI
+80 IQKPSPMPERPI
-92 RRQPPT
+92 RRQSPT

-104 EQPTI
+104 EQPII
-109 DPETGSITWDVS
+109 DSETGSITWDVS
-121 PRRKEEP
+121 PRRKEET
-128 VQPEPRLET
+128 VQPEPRRKGQRPEMET

-142 EEKPAPRRRR
+142 L
-152 RKVQEP
+152 P
-158 IPDVEPI
+158 I
-165 IDEETGS
+165 
-172 MTWDVSPRRKEEP
+172 
-185 VQPEPRLETDVEEP
+185 EEP
-199 EEKPA
+199 EERPA

-239 RERVTPIERGVER
+239 RERVTPIERGTE

-318 ITENTTAIREKGNL
+318 ITENTTAIKEKGNL
-332 EVVSEQPNRPL
+332 NAVSEQSNRPL

-375 TRLGVVTDNIG
+375 TRLGTVTDNVG
-386 RDVISALRGLEKG
+386 RDVVSALRGLEKG
-399 TGEENQ
+399 TGEESQ
-405 RTSITRYLETI
+405 RNVTRYLETI

-477 LGGLGALTAFNT
+477 LGGLGGLAAFNT

-500 QQEFEAR
+500 NQEFEAR

-527 QADAFRWIPLIGD
+527 QADAYRWIPLVGD
-540 TIAKS
+540 VIAKS

-665 DSGTGAS
+665 NSGTGAS

-751 ISKDEVTNAMLVR
+751 MSKDEVTNAMLVR

-857 IRETPT
+857 IKETPA
-863 EAYDRDAA
+863 EAYDRGAA
-871 RRTVGTGE
+871 RRTVGAGE
-879 TILASDMNRQMSE
+879 TILAGDMNRQMSE
-892 GANILGEIRDLV
+892 GANILKEIRDLV
-904 REINDRGKKV
+904 SEINDRGKKV
-914 ADMELEVPKEKI
+914 ADIELEVPKEKI

-967 RVNGVSE
+967 RVGGVSE

>member
-31 NQTSMQSAQEA
+31 NQTSMQSVQEA

-104 EQPTI
+104 EQPII

-128 VQPEPRLET
+128 VQPEPRRKGQRPEMET

-142 EEKPAPRRRR
+142 L
-152 RKVQEP
+152 P
-158 IPDVEPI
+158 I
-165 IDEETGS
+165 
-172 MTWDVSPRRKEEP
+172 
-185 VQPEPRLETDVEEP
+185 EEP
-199 EEKPA
+199 EERPA

-239 RERVTPIERGVER
+239 RERVSPIERGTE

-311 IEKNTQT
+311 IEKNTKT
-318 ITENTTAIREKGNL
+318 ITENTTAIKEKGNL
-332 EVVSEQPNRPL
+332 NAVSEQSNRPL

-399 TGEENQ
+399 SGEENQ
-405 RTSITRYLETI
+405 KTSITRYLETI

-426 AENILEEI
+426 AENILEEM
-434 QKAVSGS
+434 QKATSGS

-460 GGIGGGLNIFGG
+460 GGIGGLNIFGG

-477 LGGLGALTAFNT
+477 LGGLGGLAAFNT

-751 ISKDEVTNAMLVR
+751 MSKDEVTNAMLVR

-857 IRETPT
+857 IKETPA
-863 EAYDRDAA
+863 EAYDRGAA
-871 RRTVGTGE
+871 RRTVGAGE
-879 TILASDMNRQMSE
+879 TILAGDMNRQMSE
-892 GANILGEIRDLV
+892 GANILKEIRDLV
-904 REINDRGKKV
+904 SEINDRGKKV
-914 ADMELEVPKEKI
+914 ADIELEVPKEKI

-967 RVNGVSE
+967 RVGGVSE

>member
-31 NQTSMQSAQEA
+31 NQASMQSAQEA
-42 EKSISQLREQLA
+42 DKSISQLREQLA

-80 MQKPSPMPERPI
+80 IQKPSPMPERPI

-128 VQPEPRLET
+128 VQPEPRRKGQRPEMET

-142 EEKPAPRRRR
+142 LPIEEPEERPAPRRRR

-158 IPDVEPI
+158 V
-165 IDEETGS
+165 
-172 MTWDVSPRRKEEP
+172 
-185 VQPEPRLETDVEEP
+185 
-199 EEKPA
+199 
-204 PRRRRRKVQEPIP
+204 P

-239 RERVTPIERGVER
+239 RERVTPIERGTE

-318 ITENTTAIREKGNL
+318 ITENTTAIKEKGNL
-332 EVVSEQPNRPL
+332 NAVSEQSNRPL

-375 TRLGVVTDNIG
+375 TRLGAVTDNIG

-399 TGEENQ
+399 LGEENQ
-405 RTSITRYLETI
+405 KTSITRYLETI

-426 AENILEEI
+426 AENILEEM
-434 QKAVSGS
+434 QKATSGS

-460 GGIGGGLNIFGG
+460 GGIGGLNIFGG

-708 QILSKRGEFDAK
+708 QILSKRGDFDARQ
-720 ELAAMFSGIRQ
+720 LAAMFSGIRQ

-751 ISKDEVTNAMLVR
+751 MSKDEVTNAMLVR

-802 VVERTGGGSEQLRLA
+802 VVERNGGGSEQLRLA

-849 LYKQASQR
+849 LYRQSSQR
-857 IRETPT
+857 IRETRA
-863 EAYDRDAA
+863 EAYDKDAA
-871 RRTVGTGE
+871 KGTVGAGE
-879 TILASDMNRQMSE
+879 TILARDTNRQMSE
-892 GANILGEIRDLV
+892 GANQLKEI
-904 REINDRGKKV
+904 KKV
-914 ADMELEVPKEKI
+914 LDSIKEDTAILAGVKDRIDTYAGMPKQIVEDTK
-926 IQQSATGGSGLVN
+926 L
-939 MSTVSGGVDAGRAIS
+939 VSGAYKEAGSSDWDALLKGIQMSIS
-954 QWFKRALDEWARE
+954 KGFLDIITAGKSRNIPAE
-967 RVNGVSE
+967 R
-974 ANKVIQQER
+974 

>member
-121 PRRKEEP
+121 PRRKEET
-128 VQPEPRLET
+128 VQPEPRREQQRTDRET

-142 EEKPAPRRRR
+142 LPAEELEERPAPRRRR

-158 IPDVEPI
+158 IPDVEPT
-165 IDEETGS
+165 IDEETG
-172 MTWDVSPRRKEEP
+172 T
-185 VQPEPRLETDVEEP
+185 
-199 EEKPA
+199 
-204 PRRRRRKVQEPIP
+204 
-217 DVEPIIDEET
+217 
-227 GSMTWDLTRKPQ
+227 MTWDLTRKPE
-239 RERVTPIERGVER
+239 RERVTPTERGTER
-252 EEPTTKETQKE
+252 EEPTTTKETQKE
-263 ILREINRHVE
+263 LLREINRHVE

-375 TRLGVVTDNIG
+375 TRLGTITDNVG
-386 RDVISALRGLEKG
+386 RDVVSAIRGLEKG

-405 RTSITRYLETI
+405 RSGITRYLETI

-426 AENILEEI
+426 TENILEEI

-460 GGIGGGLNIFGG
+460 GGIGGLNIFGG

-477 LGGLGALTAFNT
+477 LGGLGGLAAFNT

-500 QQEFEAR
+500 NQEFEAR

-527 QADAFRWIPLIGD
+527 QADAYRWIPLVGD
-540 TIAKS
+540 VIAKS

-592 GSYAAES
+592 GGYAAS
-599 LGMDYASYLGRRAE
+599 ALGMDYASYMGRRAE

-685 GIPFEQIAS
+685 NIPFEQIAS

-751 ISKDEVTNAMLVR
+751 MSKDEVTNAMLVR

-791 DPEVME
+791 NPKVME

-802 VVERTGGGSEQLRLA
+802 LIERTGGGSEQLRLA

-849 LYKQASQR
+849 LYKKSSQR

-863 EAYDRDAA
+863 EAYDKDAA
-871 RRTVGTGE
+871 KRTVGAGE
-879 TILASDMNRQMSE
+879 TILAGDMNRQMSE

>member
-42 EKSISQLREQLA
+42 DKSISQLREQLA

-80 MQKPSPMPERPI
+80 IQKPSPMPERPI

-128 VQPEPRLET
+128 VQPEPRRKEPIPET

-142 EEKPAPRRRR
+142 LS
-152 RKVQEP
+152 
-158 IPDVEPI
+158 
-165 IDEETGS
+165 T
-172 MTWDVSPRRKEEP
+172 
-185 VQPEPRLETDVEEP
+185 EEP
-199 EEKPA
+199 EERPV

-239 RERVTPIERGVER
+239 RGKVTPIERSVG
-252 EEPTTKETQKE
+252 EEPITKETQKE

-318 ITENTTAIREKGNL
+318 ITENTTAIKEKGNL
-332 EVVSEQPNRPL
+332 NAVSEQSNRPL

-375 TRLGVVTDNIG
+375 TRLGAVTDNIG

-399 TGEENQ
+399 SGEENQ
-405 RTSITRYLETI
+405 KTSITRYLETI

-426 AENILEEI
+426 AENILEEM
-434 QKAVSGS
+434 QKATSGS

-460 GGIGGGLNIFGG
+460 GGIGGLNIFGG

-477 LGGLGALTAFNT
+477 LGGLGGLAAFNT

-694 TMEESLDTFITQSD
+694 TMEESLDTFVTQSD

-720 ELAAMFSGIRQ
+720 EIAAMFSGIRQ

>member
-80 MQKPSPMPERPI
+80 IQKPSPMPERPI

-128 VQPEPRLET
+128 VQPEPRRKEPRPET
-137 DVEEP
+137 DVEESLPTEEP
-142 EEKPAPRRRR
+142 EEKP
-152 RKVQEP
+152 V
-158 IPDVEPI
+158 
-165 IDEETGS
+165 
-172 MTWDVSPRRKEEP
+172 
-185 VQPEPRLETDVEEP
+185 
-199 EEKPA
+199 

-239 RERVTPIERGVER
+239 RERVTPIERSVER

-318 ITENTTAIREKGNL
+318 ITENTTAIKEKGNL
-332 EVVSEQPNRPL
+332 NAVSEQSNRPL

-399 TGEENQ
+399 SGEENQ
-405 RTSITRYLETI
+405 KTSITRYLETI

-426 AENILEEI
+426 AENILEEM

-628 DPYAVRET
+628 DPYAVGET

-694 TMEESLDTFITQSD
+694 TMEESLDTFVTQSD

-857 IRETPT
+857 IKETPA
-863 EAYDRDAA
+863 EAYDRGAA
-871 RRTVGTGE
+871 RRTVGAGE
-879 TILASDMNRQMSE
+879 TILAGDMNRQMSE
-892 GANILGEIRDLV
+892 GANILKEIRDLV
-904 REINDRGKKV
+904 SEINDRGKKV
-914 ADMELEVPKEKI
+914 ADIELEVPKEKI

-967 RVNGVSE
+967 RVGGVSE

>member
-109 DPETGSITWDVS
+109 DPETGSITWNVS
-121 PRRKEEP
+121 PRRKEETI
-128 VQPEPRLET
+128 QPEPRRKEQRTGDEPSVEEPLP
-137 DVEEP
+137 VEEP
-142 EEKPAPRRRR
+142 EERPVSRRRR

-158 IPDVEPI
+158 IPDVEPT
-165 IDEETGS
+165 IDEETGT
-172 MTWDVSPRRKEEP
+172 MTWN
-185 VQPEPRLETDVEEP
+185 
-199 EEKPA
+199 
-204 PRRRRRKVQEPIP
+204 
-217 DVEPIIDEET
+217 
-227 GSMTWDLTRKPQ
+227 LTRKPE
-239 RERVTPIERGVER
+239 RERITPTERGLER
-252 EEPTTKETQKE
+252 EEPTTTKETQKE

-332 EVVSEQPNRPL
+332 DVVSEQQNRTL

-353 PEITDNGQTEIKF
+353 PEITDNGQTEVKF

-375 TRLGVVTDNIG
+375 TRLGTVTDNAG
-386 RDVISALRGLEKG
+386 RDVVSALRGLEKG
-399 TGEENQ
+399 AGEESQ
-405 RTSITRYLETI
+405 RNVTRYLETI

-434 QKAVSGS
+434 QKAVSGA
-441 GFGGGTGTPGGIV
+441 GFGGGAGTPGGIV
-454 PPTGST
+454 PPTGSA
-460 GGIGGGLNIFGG
+460 GGNGVGLNIFGG

-477 LGGLGALTAFNT
+477 LGGLGGLAAFNT

-500 QQEFEAR
+500 NQEFEAR

-592 GSYAAES
+592 GGYAAES

-651 AVNRLQGAMRFGDQ
+651 AVNRLQGTMRFGDQ

-685 GIPFEQIAS
+685 GIPFEEIAS

-708 QILSKRGEFDAK
+708 QILSKRGDFDARQ
-720 ELAAMFSGIRQ
+720 LAAMFSGIRQ

-751 ISKDEVTNAMLVR
+751 MSKDEVTNAMLVR

-778 IQEELEKIRAGAA
+778 IQEELEKIRAGEAN
-791 DPEVME
+791 PEVME

-849 LYKQASQR
+849 LYRQSSQR
-857 IRETPT
+857 IRETRA
-863 EAYDRDAA
+863 EAYDKDAA
-871 RRTVGTGE
+871 KGTVGAGE
-879 TILASDMNRQMSE
+879 TILARDTNRQMSE
-892 GANILGEIRDLV
+892 GANQLKEIV
-904 REINDRGKKV
+904 RLLTNIDNNT
-914 ADMELEVPKEKI
+914 KEKEKPLE
-926 IQQSATGGSGLVN
+926 SGPVTRSMVSGGTGLVN
-939 MSTVSGGVDAGRAIS
+939 AENVSSGVEAGRMLS
-954 QWFKRALDEWARE
+954 QWFKRVLDDWARE
-967 RVNGVSE
+967 RVGNMAVSE

>member
-109 DPETGSITWDVS
+109 DPETGSI
-121 PRRKEEP
+121 
-128 VQPEPRLET
+128 
-137 DVEEP
+137 
-142 EEKPAPRRRR
+142 
-152 RKVQEP
+152 
-158 IPDVEPI
+158 
-165 IDEETGS
+165 
-172 MTWDVSPRRKEEP
+172 TWDVSPRRKEEP

-857 IRETPT
+857 IRENPT

>member
-31 NQTSMQSAQEA
+31 NQASMQSAQEA
-42 EKSISQLREQLA
+42 DKSISQLREQLA

-128 VQPEPRLET
+128 VQPEPRRKEPMPET

-142 EEKPAPRRRR
+142 LFTEEPEERPAPRRRR

-158 IPDVEPI
+158 I
-165 IDEETGS
+165 T
-172 MTWDVSPRRKEEP
+172 
-185 VQPEPRLETDVEEP
+185 
-199 EEKPA
+199 
-204 PRRRRRKVQEPIP
+204 

-239 RERVTPIERGVER
+239 RERVTPIERSVER

-318 ITENTTAIREKGNL
+318 ITENTTAIKEKGNL
-332 EVVSEQPNRPL
+332 NAVSEQSNRPL

-375 TRLGVVTDNIG
+375 TRLGAVTDNIG

-434 QKAVSGS
+434 QKVVSGS

-460 GGIGGGLNIFGG
+460 GGIGGLNIFGG

-477 LGGLGALTAFNT
+477 LGALGGLAAFNT

-500 QQEFEAR
+500 NQEFEAR

-527 QADAFRWIPLIGD
+527 QADAYRWIPLVGD
-540 TIAKS
+540 VIAKS

-577 MGVSAGEAFRQAGRE
+577 MGVSARESFRQAGRE

-628 DPYAVRET
+628 DPYAVGET

-645 FGLSPN
+645 FGLSSN

-665 DSGTGAS
+665 NSGTGAS

-708 QILSKRGEFDAK
+708 QILSKRGDFDARQ
-720 ELAAMFSGIRQ
+720 LAAMFSGIRQ
-731 ATGLQGRQLE
+731 VTGLQGRQLE

-751 ISKDEVTNAMLVR
+751 MSKDEVTNAMLVR

-791 DPEVME
+791 NPEVME

-857 IRETPT
+857 IRETRA
-863 EAYDRDAA
+863 EAYDKDAA
-871 RRTVGTGE
+871 KGTVGAGE
-879 TILASDMNRQMSE
+879 TILARDTNRQMSE
-892 GANILGEIRDLV
+892 GANQLKEIV
-904 REINDRGKKV
+904 RLLTNIDNNT
-914 ADMELEVPKEKI
+914 KEKEKPVE
-926 IQQSATGGSGLVN
+926 SGPVTRSMVSGGTGLVN
-939 MSTVSGGVDAGRAIS
+939 AENVSSGVEAGRMLS
-954 QWFKRALDEWARE
+954 QWFKRVLDDWARE
-967 RVNGVSE
+967 RVGNMAVSE

>member
-42 EKSISQLREQLA
+42 DKSISQLREQLA

-92 RRQPPT
+92 RRQLPT
-98 EELPRP
+98 EELPRL

-128 VQPEPRLET
+128 VQPKPRRKEPRPEMET

-142 EEKPAPRRRR
+142 LS
-152 RKVQEP
+152 
-158 IPDVEPI
+158 
-165 IDEETGS
+165 T
-172 MTWDVSPRRKEEP
+172 
-185 VQPEPRLETDVEEP
+185 EEP
-199 EEKPA
+199 EERPV

-239 RERVTPIERGVER
+239 RGKVTPIERSVG
-252 EEPTTKETQKE
+252 EEPITKETQKE

-318 ITENTTAIREKGNL
+318 ITENTTAIKEKGNL
-332 EVVSEQPNRPL
+332 NAVSEQSNRPL

-375 TRLGVVTDNIG
+375 TRLGAVTDNIG

-399 TGEENQ
+399 SGEENQ
-405 RTSITRYLETI
+405 KTSITRYLETI

-426 AENILEEI
+426 AENILEEM
-434 QKAVSGS
+434 QKATSGS

-460 GGIGGGLNIFGG
+460 GGIGGLNIFGG

-477 LGGLGALTAFNT
+477 LGGLGGLAAFNT

-694 TMEESLDTFITQSD
+694 TMEESLDTFVTQSD

-720 ELAAMFSGIRQ
+720 EIAAMFSGIRQ

-914 ADMELEVPKEKI
+914 TDMELEVPKEKI

>member
-31 NQTSMQSAQEA
+31 NQASMQSAQEA
-42 EKSISQLREQLA
+42 DKSISQLREQLA

-121 PRRKEEP
+121 SRRKEEP
-128 VQPEPRLET
+128 VQPEPRRKEPMPET

-142 EEKPAPRRRR
+142 LFTEEPEERPAPRRRR

-158 IPDVEPI
+158 I
-165 IDEETGS
+165 T
-172 MTWDVSPRRKEEP
+172 
-185 VQPEPRLETDVEEP
+185 
-199 EEKPA
+199 
-204 PRRRRRKVQEPIP
+204 

-239 RERVTPIERGVER
+239 RERVTPIERSVER

-318 ITENTTAIREKGNL
+318 ITENTTAIKEKGNL
-332 EVVSEQPNRPL
+332 NAVSEQSNRPL

-375 TRLGVVTDNIG
+375 TRLGAVTDNIG

-399 TGEENQ
+399 ASEENQ
-405 RTSITRYLETI
+405 KTSITRYLETI

-460 GGIGGGLNIFGG
+460 GGIGGLNIFGG

-477 LGGLGALTAFNT
+477 LGALGGLAAFNT

-500 QQEFEAR
+500 NQEFEAR

-527 QADAFRWIPLIGD
+527 QADAYRWIPLVGD
-540 TIAKS
+540 VIAKS

-577 MGVSAGEAFRQAGRE
+577 MGVSAGESFRQAGRE

-628 DPYAVRET
+628 DPYAVGET

-645 FGLSPN
+645 FGLSSN

-665 DSGTGAS
+665 NSGTGAS

-708 QILSKRGEFDAK
+708 QILSKRGDFDARQ
-720 ELAAMFSGIRQ
+720 LAAMFSGIRQ

-751 ISKDEVTNAMLVR
+751 MSKDEVTNAMLVR

-791 DPEVME
+791 NPEVME

-857 IRETPT
+857 IRETRA
-863 EAYDRDAA
+863 EAYDKDAA
-871 RRTVGTGE
+871 KGTVGAGE
-879 TILASDMNRQMSE
+879 TILARDTNRQMSE
-892 GANILGEIRDLV
+892 GANQLKEIV
-904 REINDRGKKV
+904 RLLTNIDNNT
-914 ADMELEVPKEKI
+914 KEKEKPVE
-926 IQQSATGGSGLVN
+926 SGPVTRSMVSGGTGLVN
-939 MSTVSGGVDAGRAIS
+939 AENVSSGVEAGRMLS
-954 QWFKRALDEWARE
+954 QWFKRVLDDWARE
-967 RVNGVSE
+967 RVGNMAVSE

>member
-31 NQTSMQSAQEA
+31 NQASMQSAQEA

-128 VQPEPRLET
+128 VQPEPRRKEPRPET
-137 DVEEP
+137 DVEESLPTEEP
-142 EEKPAPRRRR
+142 EEKP
-152 RKVQEP
+152 V
-158 IPDVEPI
+158 
-165 IDEETGS
+165 
-172 MTWDVSPRRKEEP
+172 
-185 VQPEPRLETDVEEP
+185 
-199 EEKPA
+199 

-239 RERVTPIERGVER
+239 RERVTPIERSVER

-318 ITENTTAIREKGNL
+318 ITENTTAIKEKGNL
-332 EVVSEQPNRPL
+332 NAVSEQSNRPL

-375 TRLGVVTDNIG
+375 TRLGAVTDNIG

-399 TGEENQ
+399 TGEESQ
-405 RTSITRYLETI
+405 RNVTRYLETI

-426 AENILEEI
+426 SENILEEI
-434 QKAVSGS
+434 QKAVSGA
-441 GFGGGTGTPGGIV
+441 GFGGGAGTPGGIV
-454 PPTGST
+454 PPTGSV
-460 GGIGGGLNIFGG
+460 GGNGVGLNIFGG

-500 QQEFEAR
+500 NQEFEAR

-751 ISKDEVTNAMLVR
+751 MSKDEVTNAMLVR

-770 PDKTSYSE
+770 PEKTSYSE

-791 DPEVME
+791 KPEVME

-802 VVERTGGGSEQLRLA
+802 LIERTGGGSEQLRLA

-823 NLSWNDINSTI
+823 NLAWNDINSTI

-849 LYKQASQR
+849 LYKKSSQR

-863 EAYDRDAA
+863 EAYDKDAA
-871 RRTVGTGE
+871 KRTVGAGE
-879 TILASDMNRQMSE
+879 TILAGDMNRQMSE
-892 GANILGEIRDLV
+892 GANQLNEI
-904 REINDRGKKV
+904 KKV
-914 ADMELEVPKEKI
+914 LDSIKEDTAILAGVKDRLDTYAGMPKQIVEDTK
-926 IQQSATGGSGLVN
+926 L
-939 MSTVSGGVDAGRAIS
+939 VSGAYKEAGSSDWDALLKGIQMSIS
-954 QWFKRALDEWARE
+954 KGFLDIITAGKSRNIPAE
-967 RVNGVSE
+967 R
-974 ANKVIQQER
+974 

>member
-31 NQTSMQSAQEA
+31 NQASMQSAQEA
-42 EKSISQLREQLA
+42 DKSISQLREQLA

-80 MQKPSPMPERPI
+80 IQKPSPMPERPI

-128 VQPEPRLET
+128 VQPEPRRKEPIPET

-142 EEKPAPRRRR
+142 LLTEEPEERPLPRRRR
-152 RKVQEP
+152 RKVQ
-158 IPDVEPI
+158 
-165 IDEETGS
+165 
-172 MTWDVSPRRKEEP
+172 K
-185 VQPEPRLETDVEEP
+185 
-199 EEKPA
+199 
-204 PRRRRRKVQEPIP
+204 PIP

-239 RERVTPIERGVER
+239 RERVTPIERGTE

-318 ITENTTAIREKGNL
+318 ITENTTAIKEKGNL
-332 EVVSEQPNRPL
+332 NAVSEQSNRPL

-399 TGEENQ
+399 SGEENQ
-405 RTSITRYLETI
+405 KTSITRYLETI

-426 AENILEEI
+426 AENILEEM
-434 QKAVSGS
+434 QKATSGS

-460 GGIGGGLNIFGG
+460 GGIGGLNIFGG

-477 LGGLGALTAFNT
+477 LGGLGGLAAFNT

-628 DPYAVRET
+628 DPYAVKET

-694 TMEESLDTFITQSD
+694 TMEESLDTFVTQSD

-791 DPEVME
+791 DPKVME

>member
-104 EQPTI
+104 EQPII

-121 PRRKEEP
+121 PRRKEET
-128 VQPEPRLET
+128 VQPEPRREQQRTDRET

-142 EEKPAPRRRR
+142 LPVEEPEERPAPRRRR

-158 IPDVEPI
+158 IPDVEPT
-165 IDEETGS
+165 IDEETG
-172 MTWDVSPRRKEEP
+172 T
-185 VQPEPRLETDVEEP
+185 
-199 EEKPA
+199 
-204 PRRRRRKVQEPIP
+204 
-217 DVEPIIDEET
+217 
-227 GSMTWDLTRKPQ
+227 MTWDLTRKPE
-239 RERVTPIERGVER
+239 RERVTPTERGTER
-252 EEPTTKETQKE
+252 EEPTTTKETQKE
-263 ILREINRHVE
+263 LLREINRHVE

-296 DNSRHTENITENVVN
+296 DNSRHTENITEHVVN

-375 TRLGVVTDNIG
+375 TRLGTITDNVG
-386 RDVISALRGLEKG
+386 RDVISAIRGLEKG

-405 RTSITRYLETI
+405 RSGITRYLETI

-426 AENILEEI
+426 TENILEEI
-434 QKAVSGS
+434 QKVISNNGI
-441 GFGGGTGTPGGIV
+441 GGGVGTPGGIV

-460 GGIGGGLNIFGG
+460 GTPGGGLNIFGG

-500 QQEFEAR
+500 NQEFEAR

-527 QADAFRWIPLIGD
+527 QADAYRWIPLVGD
-540 TIAKS
+540 VIAKS

-592 GSYAAES
+592 GGYAAS
-599 LGMDYASYLGRRAE
+599 ALGMDYASYMGRRAE

-685 GIPFEQIAS
+685 NIPFEQIAS

-751 ISKDEVTNAMLVR
+751 MSKDEVTNAMLVR

-791 DPEVME
+791 NPKVME

-802 VVERTGGGSEQLRLA
+802 LIERTGGGSEQLRLA

-849 LYKQASQR
+849 LYKKSSQR

-863 EAYDRDAA
+863 EAYDKDAA
-871 RRTVGTGE
+871 KRTVGAGE
-879 TILASDMNRQMSE
+879 TILAGDMNRQMSE
-892 GANILGEIRDLV
+892 GANQLNEI
-904 REINDRGKKV
+904 KKV
-914 ADMELEVPKEKI
+914 LDSIKEDTAILAGVKDRLDTYAGMPKQIVEDTK
-926 IQQSATGGSGLVN
+926 L
-939 MSTVSGGVDAGRAIS
+939 VSGAYKEAGSSDWDALLKGIQMSIS
-954 QWFKRALDEWARE
+954 KGFLDIITAGKSRNIPAE
-967 RVNGVSE
+967 R
-974 ANKVIQQER
+974 